1 MIKRLLN
8 VLVLTLAMNFLL
20 AAGGVGWLFQSG
32 HLDKTKVA
40 AIREVVFPTVQPAAP
55 ATQPATATPGPTTRP
70 LLRLDELLAKHAG
83 RRAGEQVEVIQQTV
97 DTQTAVLDRRAKE
110 VEYLQTRVA
119 AAQKKLA
126 DASTAL
132 TADRRQLDDQKQQ
145 AAQAA
150 GDKGFDDSLKLYS
163 AMPPKQVKAVF
174 MGLPEDA
181 VVRFLQAMPPRT
193 ATKIVKEF
201 KAPDEAA
208 RINRVLERMRQ
219 GQAFAGGGDPGDQP
233 ATRPAVAGGPGAAGP

>member
-1 MIKRLLN
+1 MIKKLLN

-40 AIREVVFPTVQPAAP
+40 ALHEVVFPTSQPTAP
-55 ATQPATATPGPTTRP
+55 TTQPAPTTVGPTTRP

-83 RRAGEQVEVIQQTV
+83 RRAGEQVEVVQQTV
-97 DTQTAVLDRRAKE
+97 DTQSAVLDRRARE

-119 AAQKKLA
+119 AEQKRLA
-126 DASTAL
+126 ESSTAL

-201 KAPDEAA
+201 KTPDESA
-208 RINRVLERMRQ
+208 RMNRLLEKLRQ
-219 GQAFAGGGDPGDQP
+219 GQAFAGGDQP
-233 ATRPAVAGGPGAAGP
+233 STRPSVAGEPATAGP

>member
-1 MIKRLLN
+1 MVKKLLN

-20 AAGGVGWLFQSG
+20 AAGGIGWLFQSG
-32 HLDKTKVA
+32 HLDKPKVA
-40 AIREVVFPTVQPAAP
+40 AIREIVFPTSQPAA
-55 ATQPATATPGPTTRP
+55 ATTQPTTAPSAEPPPRP

-97 DTQTAVLDRRAKE
+97 DTQTAVLDRRARE

-119 AAQKKLA
+119 AEQKKLA
-126 DASTAL
+126 EASTNL
-132 TADRRQLDDQKQQ
+132 TADRRQLDDQRQQ

-163 AMPPKQVKAVF
+163 AMPPKQVKGVF

-201 KAPDEAA
+201 KTPDETA
-208 RINRVLERMRQ
+208 RINRILDKMRQ
-219 GQAFAGGGDPGDQP
+219 GQPFAGDS
-233 ATRPAVAGGPGAAGP
+233 ATTRPAVAGEPAGGP

>member
-40 AIREVVFPTVQPAAP
+40 AIREVVFPTSQPAAP
-55 ATQPATATPGPTTRP
+55 TTQPTAAAGPTTRP

-97 DTQTAVLDRRAKE
+97 DTQGAVLDRRTRE

-119 AAQKKLA
+119 AEQKKLA
-126 DASTAL
+126 EASTAL
-132 TADRRQLDDQKQQ
+132 TADRRQLEDQKQQ
-145 AAQAA
+145 ATQAA

-163 AMPPKQVKAVF
+163 AMPPKQVKGVF

-201 KAPDEAA
+201 KTPDETA
-208 RINRVLERMRQ
+208 RINRVLDKMRQ
-219 GQAFAGGGDPGDQP
+219 GQPFAGGGPGDQP
-233 ATRPAVAGGPGAAGP
+233 ATRPAVAGEPAGGP